1 MSGAPSC
8 NVMYY
13 TMEACGDDSA
23 KPGAFKLTKKE
34 MVACL
39 FEKATGTTGEDEGG
53 IKGVRTIWQLQLL
66 TLRESPPARPKTA
79 TLAKSTDYWELSV
92 RFPTTMSKG
101 VALIRGA

>member
-53 IKGVRTIWQLQLL
+53 IKGVQSNMAAAIVDASRIPA
-66 TLRESPPARPKTA
+66 SP
-79 TLAKSTDYWELSV
+79 S
-92 RFPTTMSKG
+92 
-101 VALIRGA
+101 